1 MDDHQTLRRDLRLAL
16 KRKELFLEYQPIV
29 AGRSIAGYEALL
41 RWRHPVFGL
50 VPPVTFIPIAE
61 ADGLMPEI
69 GVLALRQACTDALNW
84 PQHQS
89 IAVNLSPAQF
99 LSADLTD
106 SISQTL
112 DSVGFPAERL
122 ILEITESVLLERT
135 INNLDILNILKLL
148 GIRIALDDFGTEYS
162 SLAYLKNFPFDYIKI
177 DKYFIS
183 DLIENENSRT
193 IVDFVIGLAHGL
205 GMAVKPNSRRD
216 GSSTRDATICRA
228 ISSAGRWGPLPS
240 RASTV
245 SGTRTWFRRIR
256 RVLCAD
262 D

>member
-112 DSVGFPAERL
+112 DAVGFPAERL

-162 SLAYLKNFPFDYIKI
+162 SLAYVKNFPFDYIKI

-183 DLIENENSRT
+183 DLIENENSGT

-205 GMAVKPNSRRD
+205 GMAVTAEGVETEQQARWLIEKGCDHLQGYFFGRPM
-216 GSSTRDATICRA
+216 GATAVESFNGI
-228 ISSAGRWGPLPS
+228 WDKN
-240 RASTV
+240 
-245 SGTRTWFRRIR
+245 
-256 RVLCAD
+256 RVP
-262 D
+262 